1 MGIRAHPKPRQPY
14 KIKVTSMSDDS
25 ELQRLKRQR
34 LAEMQKRL
42 NAKQEQSQTT
52 SGKFDP
58 AKILEKIFVGRAW
71 EVYHATRQQYPTIAD
86 QIFQELAELVR
97 TGRVKGPITG
107 EQLYGLLRQIG
118 LDIRL
123 ETKIQVLDHGELKSI
138 ADKFRG
144 D

>member
-1 MGIRAHPKPRQPY
+1 
-14 KIKVTSMSDDS
+14 MSDDS
-25 ELQRLKRQR
+25 ELERLKRQR

-71 EVYHATRQQYPTIAD
+71 EVYHATRQQYPMIAD

-97 TGRVKGPITG
+97 IGRVKGQITG

>member
-1 MGIRAHPKPRQPY
+1 
-14 KIKVTSMSDDS
+14 MSDDS
-25 ELQRLKRQR
+25 ELARLKRQR

-42 NAKQEQSQTT
+42 NARQEQSQTA
-52 SGKFDP
+52 SGKLEP
-58 AKILEKIFVGRAW
+58 AKILEKVFVGRAW
-71 EVYHATRQQYPTIAD
+71 EVYYATRQQYPTIAD

-97 TGRVKGPITG
+97 IGRVKGQITG

>member
-1 MGIRAHPKPRQPY
+1 
-14 KIKVTSMSDDS
+14 MSDDS
-25 ELQRLKRQR
+25 ELERLKRQR

-42 NAKQEQSQTT
+42 NARQEQSQTT
-52 SGKFDP
+52 SGKLEP
-58 AKILEKIFVGRAW
+58 AKILEKVFVGRAW

-86 QIFQELAELVR
+86 QVFQELAELVR
-97 TGRVKGPITG
+97 IGRVKGQITG

>member
-1 MGIRAHPKPRQPY
+1 
-14 KIKVTSMSDDS
+14 MSNDS
-25 ELQRLKRQR
+25 ELERLKRQR

-42 NAKQEQSQTT
+42 NARQEQSQATT
-52 SGKFDP
+52 GKNEP
-58 AKILEKIFVGRAW
+58 TKILERVFVGRAW

-86 QIFQELAELVR
+86 QIFRELAELVR
-97 TGRVKGPITG
+97 VGRVKGKITG